1 MRIKTKDVRNVVKV
15 LDEIIDNYNLSTIDE
30 KRDWKEYER
39 KVVSRI
45 KTAIKELSPLIEE
58 AITSLNI
65 LKIEKRGN
73 KPKLEL
79 KQKIIILITQRLIKK
94 SNRDMSNML
103 ALFSMLNEIDISYKT
118 VERIYSYE
126 EVILVMHNLHV
137 LILKKKGVTEADCC
151 GDGTG
156 YTLTI
161 KENYASVVEKFKEKA
176 KDSEEIV
183 KKKKKKFV
191 YSFALLDINTRM
203 YIAFGTSHKSE
214 KEAFLSALEMAKR
227 IGIPVKSIRLDRY
240 YSGQSY
246 VEILIKELG
255 NVKIT
260 LIPKKNATIEGC
272 WEWKRILHDF
282 VNDPITYLED
292 YFQRTQS
299 ESCFSEDKKRTGWI
313 IYQKRED
320 RINTAN
326 FCNIIIHNL
335 FWLGN

>member
-1 MRIKTKDVRNVVKV
+1 MRIKTKDVRRVVKV
-15 LDEIIDNYNLSTIDE
+15 LDEIIEDYNLSKVDE

-39 KVVSRI
+39 KIISRI
-45 KTAIKELSPLIEE
+45 KTAVRELSPLIEE
-58 AITSLNI
+58 AISS
-65 LKIEKRGN
+65 LKIQKFENRGS
-73 KPKLEL
+73 KPKLGL

-103 ALFSMLNEIDISYKT
+103 ILFSMLNEIDISYKS
-118 VERIYSYE
+118 VERIYSHE
-126 EVILVMHNLHV
+126 EVILVMHNLHT
-137 LILKKKGVTEADCC
+137 LILKKKGVEKADCC

-161 KENYASVVEKFKEKA
+161 KENYASITEKLREKA
-176 KDSEEIV
+176 KDTIEVI
-183 KKKKKKFV
+183 KKKKKRFV
-191 YSFALLDINTRM
+191 YSFALLDLNTRM
-203 YIAFGTSHKSE
+203 YIAYGTSHKSE
-214 KEAFLSALEMAKR
+214 KEAFLTAIEMAKN
-227 IGIPVKSIRLDRY
+227 IDIPVNSIRLDRY

-246 VEILIKELG
+246 VEILIKGLG

-335 FWLGN
+335 FWLGD